1 MPTDTR
7 LRYLFEAA
15 QLGTMRAASE
25 KMNVATSSVSRQI
38 AELEG
43 ELGLALIEKGRRR
56 VCLTEAGEVVC
67 QYFREKMSQEEAFLS
82 HIQEIKSI
90 RTGKIVLA
98 VGEAFVTQ
106 AFSDMLDE
114 FMQQYPGM
122 EVRVRVT
129 NTTEVVEMVR
139 EDNAHVGLI
148 FDISREPKIRA
159 RVVLNQPLKIIVHKD
174 HPLGARDCISLKE
187 VQEESIGLPEEGY
200 RIRQVIQVAEQEE
213 GVFLEGSLVTNSLM
227 LLTDFVK
234 SGRGITILPDLV
246 VREAL
251 RKGDICAVPTENSVL
266 NSTKTSLIVRVGRQ
280 LPIGAYRL
288 LQNLEAHYSGL
299 TALGSNSLIESEAN

>member
-38 AELEG
+38 AELES

-56 VCLTEAGEVVC
+56 ILLTEAGEAVC
-67 QYFREKMSQEEAFLS
+67 QYYREKMSQEEAFLS
-82 HIQEIKSI
+82 HIQEMKSI

-106 AFSDMLDE
+106 AFSDMLDQ

-122 EVRVRVT
+122 EVRVRVS
-129 NTTEVVEMVR
+129 NTTEVVDLVR
-139 EDNAHVGLI
+139 EDNAHVGMI
-148 FDISREPKIRA
+148 FDVSREPRIRS
-159 RVVLNQPLKIIVHKD
+159 RVVFQQPLKVIVHKA
-174 HPLGARDCISLKE
+174 HPLASRECVSLKDI
-187 VQEESIGLPEEGY
+187 QQESIGLPEEGY

-213 GVFLEGSLVTNSLM
+213 GVFLEGALVANSLM
-227 LLTDFVK
+227 LLTDFAK

-246 VREAL
+246 VHQEL
-251 RKGDICAVPTENSVL
+251 MKGDLCAIPTENAVL
-266 NSTKTSLIVRVGRQ
+266 NATKTSLIVRVGRQ

-288 LQNLEAHYSGL
+288 LQNLEAHYSKL
-299 TALGSNSLIESEAN
+299 NNLIADTAV

>member
-38 AELEG
+38 AELEN

-56 VCLTEAGEVVC
+56 ICLTEAGEAVC
-67 QYFREKMSQEEAFLS
+67 QYYREKMSQEEAFLS
-82 HIQEIKSI
+82 HIQEMKSI

-106 AFSDMLDE
+106 AFSDMLDQ

-122 EVRVRVT
+122 EVRVRVS
-129 NTTEVVEMVR
+129 NTTEVVDLVR
-139 EDNAHVGLI
+139 EDNAHVGMI
-148 FDISREPKIRA
+148 FDVSREPRIRS
-159 RVVLNQPLKIIVHKD
+159 RVVFEQPLKVIVHKT
-174 HPLGARDCISLKE
+174 HPLASRDCVSLKE
-187 VQEESIGLPEEGY
+187 IQGESIGLPEEGY

-213 GVFLEGSLVTNSLM
+213 GVFLEGALVANSLM
-227 LLTDFVK
+227 LLTDFAK

-246 VREAL
+246 VHNEL
-251 RKGDICAVPTENSVL
+251 MKGDLCALPTGNPVL
-266 NSTKTSLIVRVGRQ
+266 DATKTSLIVRVGRQ

-288 LQNLEAHYSGL
+288 LQNLEAHYSEL
-299 TALGSNSLIESEAN
+299 NLQRPDVPV